1 MTIINPNSISGISSI
16 TALNS
21 TAAINLFKADGTSAN
36 IIAGVTTGSNFIT
49 GTSNVH
55 STGYECTNI
64 NASGI
69 VTAASL
75 DISGDIDFDGHTN
88 LDNVSIAGVTTFT
101 GAIDANSA
109 LEVAGIANFD
119 STLQVAEK
127 IEHLGDTD
135 TYLQFT
141 ANTIN
146 LHSGGTTGLTV
157 LDTSVRVPTKLGIN
171 GAAPQVP
178 LDIIANGSGYAI
190 NVRGRSSDNVGEIR
204 FTSNNYGTLYSVLQ
218 TGATYLKIS
227 TGGQERL
234 ELDVNET
241 TFNNLGAD
249 TDFRIRTPAQTHM
262 FYVNAGTN
270 QVSIKTSSPASGAE
284 LTVNG
289 RTHTD
294 TQFTIGSNSTLDAGV
309 QATIYKPATN
319 TLAFATA
326 GANERLRIDNNG
338 RVLINTTS
346 NTNAHTQ
353 SDDLVV
359 GNTSHGHDTGI
370 TIVSNPSYS
379 GWLAFSDGTSAD
391 EQRKAGLVY
400 QHSSDTLYLRNNGNQ
415 NRLIIDSSGNVGINR
430 TSPAALLHVSKSY
443 TAPTGG
449 IDGNTCLLLSN
460 SGGSA
465 YAGLAIQGTTSGGSY
480 IHFGDTDDI
489 NVGNIL
495 YDHPTNS
502 MQLITNA
509 NERLRITS
517 SGTINIGGTYTGT
530 THKLQVDNGTT
541 HFKGRV
547 FIRGTMSFNST
558 PFGANVTYDTGISVN
573 AGGYG
578 GSILAICSKNY
589 GSGTNTQSGV
599 YLIKF
604 HYDGNNTPSITL
616 IAGSNLATFAQSASN
631 TLTVAMGASNNMFT
645 AIESSVVPTT

>member
-1 MTIINPNSISGISSI
+1 
-16 TALNS
+16 
-21 TAAINLFKADGTSAN
+21 
-36 IIAGVTTGSNFIT
+36 
-49 GTSNVH
+49 
-55 STGYECTNI
+55 
-64 NASGI
+64 
-69 VTAASL
+69 
-75 DISGDIDFDGHTN
+75 
-88 LDNVSIAGVTTFT
+88 
-101 GAIDANSA
+101 
-109 LEVAGIANFD
+109 
-119 STLQVAEK
+119 
-127 IEHLGDTD
+127 
-135 TYLQFT
+135 
-141 ANTIN
+141 
-146 LHSGGTTGLTV
+146 
-157 LDTSVRVPTKLGIN
+157 
-171 GAAPQVP
+171 
-178 LDIIANGSGYAI
+178 
-190 NVRGRSSDNVGEIR
+190 
-204 FTSNNYGTLYSVLQ
+204 
-218 TGATYLKIS
+218 
-227 TGGQERL
+227 
-234 ELDVNET
+234 
-241 TFNNLGAD
+241 
-249 TDFRIRTPAQTHM
+249 
-262 FYVNAGTN
+262 
-270 QVSIKTSSPASGAE
+270 
-284 LTVNG
+284 
-289 RTHTD
+289 
-294 TQFTIGSNSTLDAGV
+294 
-309 QATIYKPATN
+309 PATN

>member
-21 TAAINLFKADGTSAN
+21 TAAINLFKSDGTAAN
-36 IIAGVTTGSNFIT
+36 IIAGVTTGTNFKT

-379 GWLAFSDGTSAD
+379 GWLAFSDGTSASD
-391 EQRKAGLVY
+391 QRKAGLVY